1 MANKT
6 IENLDALDINNYN
19 PDEDLLIVQKP
30 NGATYHMSA
39 TNIMNPVAGGIVH
52 LDEEVS
58 LFTGIEEGEV
68 ERVISLSDY
77 VPSTASTAIIS
88 AIEPERDETYCGYP
102 HLQVT
107 WFNNS
112 SFSGRGHF
120 IRVNANDRGNHGGVQ
135 FMCPIIDR
143 KIYLKIRATGTRAG
157 VVLNAYM

>member
-6 IENLDALDINNYN
+6 IENLDTLDINNYN

-52 LDEEVS
+52 LDEEVLIFQDS
-58 LFTGIEEGEV
+58 ASKDVTFD
-68 ERVISLSDY
+68 LSNY
-77 VPSTASTAIIS
+77 APSTASTAILS
-88 AIEPERDETYCGYP
+88 AMQPPDGVDYVVTP
-102 HLQVT
+102 HFGLR

-112 SFSGRGHF
+112 NFSGNGHY
-120 IRVNANDRGNHGGVQ
+120 IRINASGPATWGGVQ
-135 FMCPIIDR
+135 IMCPIINQ
-143 KIYLKIRATGTRAG
+143 KIYFRAEVSHTQAS